1 MTVSCSLRF
10 SAGSS
15 VKITKHNTN
24 ANNRHARQNGK
35 VKRLIGQLRVDNFP
49 LFCLSNCFLQELF
62 ANGKVKTKKRVPY
75 GSFPKNDMNFLGS
88 SVEIKVV
95 L

>member
-1 MTVSCSLRF
+1 M
-10 SAGSS
+10 
-15 VKITKHNTN
+15 
-24 ANNRHARQNGK
+24 
-35 VKRLIGQLRVDNFP
+35 
-49 LFCLSNCFLQELF
+49 LFCFADPDLQQDPAFTRCCLSKWFLQELF

-75 GSFPKNDMNFLGS
+75 GPFPKNDMNVLGS